1 MMHCEYNVNGSSYC
15 LAIWV
20 WCVLL
25 IFGWLYA
32 CCQEVLMLD
41 WIVNFGAGF
50 AEGGECQGDKQG
62 STFGESFAG
71 EGTAQLPPPL
81 LCRCTLHSGQAFF
94 LNVDMSI
101 YIYEEDRL
109 AVARARK
116 IELVHLES
124 FLGVIR
130 LMVFGMIL
138 ILSGSISLL
147 VSLLF
152 LRRFSKFHH
161 ICFVFLWNFYFF

>member
-101 YIYEEDRL
+101 YI
-109 AVARARK
+109 
-116 IELVHLES
+116 
-124 FLGVIR
+124 
-130 LMVFGMIL
+130 
-138 ILSGSISLL
+138 SISMYIYIYIYMKRIVQPQQEHEKLNL
-147 VSLLF
+147 CIWNN
-152 LRRFSKFHH
+152 FSE
-161 ICFVFLWNFYFF
+161 

>member
-1 MMHCEYNVNGSSYC
+1 MEQVSLRGASAKEISREALLEKVSQERELRSYLRHSSAAA
-15 LAIWV
+15 LFIQV
-20 WCVLL
+20 RL
-25 IFGWLYA
+25 
-32 CCQEVLMLD
+32 
-41 WIVNFGAGF
+41 
-50 AEGGECQGDKQG
+50 
-62 STFGESFAG
+62 
-71 EGTAQLPPPL
+71 
-81 LCRCTLHSGQAFF
+81 FF